1 MQFSRF
7 ALTFAAVLLTGF
19 GTMQLGAIAS
29 PPPTIP
35 KELSDMLS
43 AMDRAASQQQ
53 LDTVLS
59 FYSDNFS
66 HSDGLTKEQL
76 RQQLQELWKRYPQ
89 LQYNSRIVKL
99 DVSGDRYTTE
109 TVTEITGRDNDRAN
123 PSQLK
128 AKVISRQVYVKSANG
143 WRMISQEI
151 ISERSSLL
159 TGAKPPQVNL
169 KLPEVIGVGRQFA
182 LDAIVSE
189 PLGYS
194 ILLGG
199 VIDEP
204 VNPKNYLQV
213 NSIKLQP
220 LRAGGL
226 FRVGQAPFSPGDRWI
241 SVVLMREDGMTVTT
255 QRLRVSRNQVGN
267 QYTPLPNLPFTPS
280 RIRPVPSNEPPSS

>member
-1 MQFSRF
+1 MRFSHF
-7 ALTFAAVLLTGF
+7 ALTLATALLTGF
-19 GTMQLGAIAS
+19 GYMQLGAIAS
-29 PPPTIP
+29 APQPIP
-35 KELSDMLS
+35 KELSNTIT

-53 LDTVLS
+53 LDSVLS

-66 HSDGLTKEQL
+66 HSDGLTREQL

-89 LQYNSRIVKL
+89 MQYNTRIVKL
-99 DVSGDRYTTE
+99 EVSGDRYTAE
-109 TVTEITGRDNDRAN
+109 TVTEITGKDNDREN

-128 AKVISRQVYVKSANG
+128 AKVISRQVYQRSGNSF
-143 WRMISQEI
+143 RMISQEI

-169 KLPEVIGVGRQFA
+169 KLPEIIGVGRQFA

-189 PLGYS
+189 PLGFS
-194 ILLGG
+194 MLLGG

-213 NSIKLQP
+213 NNISLQP

-241 SVVLMREDGMTVTT
+241 SVVLVREDGMTVTT
-255 QRLRVSRNQVGN
+255 QRLRVSRDQVGN

-280 RIRPVPSNEPPSS
+280 RIRPVPNNQPPSS

>member
-1 MQFSRF
+1 MRFSHC
-7 ALTFAAVLLTGF
+7 ALTLATALLTGF
-19 GTMQLGAIAS
+19 GCMQLEAIA
-29 PPPTIP
+29 IP
-35 KELSDMLS
+35 KELSDTVS

-53 LDTVLS
+53 LDSVLN

-66 HSDGLTKEQL
+66 HSDGLTREQL
-76 RQQLQELWKRYPQ
+76 RQQLQEFWKRYPQ

-99 DVSGDRYTTE
+99 EVSGDRYTAE
-109 TVTEITGRDNDRAN
+109 TVTEITGKDNDRGN

-128 AKVISRQVYVKSANG
+128 AKVISRQVYLRSGNSF
-143 WRMISQEI
+143 RMISQEI

-169 KLPEVIGVGRQFA
+169 KLPEIIGVGRQFA
-182 LDAIVSE
+182 LDAIVVE
-189 PLGYS
+189 PLGFS
-194 ILLGG
+194 MLLGG

-204 VNPKNYLQV
+204 VDPKNYLQV
-213 NSIKLQP
+213 NTIRLQP

-241 SVVLMREDGMTVTT
+241 SVVLVREDGMTVTT
-255 QRLRVSRNQVGN
+255 QRLRVSRDQVGN

-280 RIRPVPSNEPPSS
+280 RIRPAPNNQPPSS